1 MILDIIKEKIGNISV
16 SAGDKSY
23 TLDML
28 KLRRVKLDMR
38 ERSCLFNFAFP
49 FSPTTVKRQNF
60 ERRAGG
66 LSALFSKSG

>member
-23 TLDML
+23 TLDMI

-38 ERSCLFNFAFP
+38 ERSCLFNVVFP
-49 FSPTTVKRQNF
+49 DVP
-60 ERRAGG
+60 ADG
-66 LSALFSKSG
+66 

>member
-28 KLRRVKLDMR
+28 KLRRVKLDM
-38 ERSCLFNFAFP
+38 LFP
-49 FSPTTVKRQNF
+49 FSPTTV
-60 ERRAGG
+60 
-66 LSALFSKSG
+66 